1 MALRAAADGVVV
13 HHLAAS
19 VLSASSWARVSAL
32 LVQAGL
38 LQRALGARHTFRPA
52 RWWCSNKT
60 TDARAH
66 SVAIDLSALAVG
78 SAR

>member
-1 MALRAAADGVVV
+1 VV

-19 VLSASSWARVSAL
+19 VLAASSWAWVSAL

-38 LQRALGARHTFRPA
+38 LQRALGTRYTLRPA
-52 RWWCSNKT
+52 GRWCSNET

-66 SVAIDLSALAVG
+66 SMAINLSALTVG
-78 SAR
+78 TAR